1 MFSTIFLGLLT
12 VLVTGS
18 RPSFQ
23 YLNSRLQPVSSSPSV
38 IVDSL
43 EQPSYVVTRVDG
55 TSTIWS
61 YQNRT
66 LLQTVPRSTGFADR
80 DSAFSP
86 DYRWLVTVQC
96 VSPGSDCRL
105 VIWRRDQDTFAQLS
119 SHRVPESK
127 SLRLFKED
135 DAYSVLL
142 LCQTKI
148 LVYRMDT
155 SDGSLE
161 LLQEHSG
168 EADWVAR
175 LPNNHLLAWQHG
187 ELQTYRRASPADQYE
202 LLTGFAPQPAI
213 DLPNFG
219 SLNGPTLL
227 EEKRFPPAFV
237 EALRAAGHEV
247 KEVGMTSGVQAI
259 RKDHGSYDGGADP
272 RREGRVMGE

>member
-1 MFSTIFLGLLT
+1 M
-12 VLVTGS
+12 
-18 RPSFQ
+18 
-23 YLNSRLQPVSSSPSV
+23 
-38 IVDSL
+38 
-43 EQPSYVVTRVDG
+43 VTRVDG

-61 YQNRT
+61 YPNRT

-86 DYRWLVTVQC
+86 DYQWLVTVQC

-105 VIWRRDQDTFAQLS
+105 AIWRRDQDTFAQLT

-202 LLTGFAPQPAI
+202 LLTVFAPQPAI
-213 DLPNFG
+213 DRL
-219 SLNGPTLL
+219 SL
-227 EEKRFPPAFV
+227 F
-237 EALRAAGHEV
+237 AL
-247 KEVGMTSGVQAI
+247 SS
-259 RKDHGSYDGGADP
+259 D
-272 RREGRVMGE
+272 GRVLIAANSVNQVLVLL